1 MRSKKGSCGKCKKSR
16 SQNENW
22 YLNDREQATA
32 PTTATATA
40 TTATATAPALA
51 VYIVLKKFFVRTLS
65 QSAITLIANVQYWRM
80 LLAQL

>member
-32 PTTATATA
+32 PTTATA

>member
-32 PTTATATA
+32 PTTATAT
-40 TTATATAPALA
+40 TAAATAPALA